1 MCVCVCTRKG
11 VWVWVYM
18 SVCWFRLSVE
28 AVVLGD
34 PCGLAMVVVVGGG
47 AATADPTS
55 TPASR

>member
-1 MCVCVCTRKG
+1 MCVCTRKG